1 MKVLSYSAIAAA
13 VLASTSSMA
22 AIQVGES
29 ATNFFQTA
37 THPAA
42 ISAEIGTLGYGANI
56 AWGVNES
63 TELQAGWSGMD
74 LKGDT
79 KLNANDS
86 WINYDKVLGE
96 GYGDFKGK
104 LDYKVKYSNP
114 YLAVQMRPFKNSFT
128 VGTGVMVPKNELNIK
143 VTSESTGNDNS
154 ISFDNNKNKF
164 TLSDE
169 AAIEVRAKN
178 KNRLAPYATLGFR
191 PNIGDRW
198 GAFAEVGAAYMGDF
212 KSTTKV
218 TGTVKQT
225 TKDGQNVAQAQAQAI
240 ENAKQE
246 LENKIT
252 NSVKTDLKWYP
263 IAKVGVTYRF

>member
-42 ISAEIGTLGYGANI
+42 VSAEIGTLGYGANI

-74 LKGDT
+74 FDGNT
-79 KLNANDS
+79 KLNASNS
-86 WINYDKVLGE
+86 WVDYDKVLGDGYNNFE
-96 GYGDFKGK
+96 GQ
-104 LDYKVKYSNP
+104 LAYKVKFSNP
-114 YLAVQMRPFKNSFT
+114 YLAVQMRPFKNAFT
-128 VGTGVMVPKNELNIK
+128 VGTGVMVPKNKINAKI
-143 VTSESTGNDNS
+143 TSTDGKAQVSIDGNTFNVSEGST
-154 ISFDNNKNKF
+154 
-164 TLSDE
+164 
-169 AAIEVRAKN
+169 IEIEAKN

-198 GAFAEVGAAYMGDF
+198 GAFAEVGAAYMGNV
-212 KSTTKV
+212 KSNV
-218 TGTVKQT
+218 NVQGNV
-225 TKDGQNVAQAQAQAI
+225 TKDGQVVPGMD
-240 ENAKQE
+240 NALQE
-246 LENKIT
+246 LENRISDKMET
-252 NSVKTDLKWYP
+252 NLEWYP

>member
-42 ISAEIGTLGYGANI
+42 VSAEIGTLGYGANI

-74 LKGDT
+74 FDGNT
-79 KLNANDS
+79 KLNASNS
-86 WINYDKVLGE
+86 WVDYDKVLGDGYNNFE
-96 GYGDFKGK
+96 GQ
-104 LDYKVKYSNP
+104 LDYKVKFSNP
-114 YLAVQMRPFKNSFT
+114 YLAVQMRPFKNAFT
-128 VGTGVMVPKNELNIK
+128 VGTGVMVPKNKINAKI
-143 VTSESTGNDNS
+143 TSTDSGKAQVSIDGNTFNLSQGST
-154 ISFDNNKNKF
+154 
-164 TLSDE
+164 
-169 AAIEVRAKN
+169 IEIEAKN

-198 GAFAEVGAAYMGDF
+198 GAFAEVGAAYMGNV
-212 KSTTKV
+212 KSNV
-218 TGTVKQT
+218 NVQGNV
-225 TKDGQNVAQAQAQAI
+225 TKDGRVVPTAD
-240 ENAKQE
+240 NALQE
-246 LENKIT
+246 LETRISDKMET
-252 NSVKTDLKWYP
+252 NLEWYP